1 MQPKRRRKSDAGKR
15 TWASWFTEPGLLLS
29 EGKPFFTEKNALSPW
44 ITVPALS
51 CSQQA
56 VSAGSFV
63 SLPLKGHWTMPGSWP
78 HQHKAVCWFQ
88 FALIKVVM
96 GHYAPSQGVRLPTVV
111 WSLKRSLSTG
121 CGSRHSVWY
130 FWKICMISDD
140 EHSPDIWGWGSSEQ
154 MLVFWV
160 ASPPFSSPIHSL
172 PPEVALCHMGV
183 WHTAGGAV
191 QLAFTFMCKPARK
204 HFYSYWPR
212 FLLPMTN
219 HCWATGVSI
228 TAFKC
233 CRPVFSKVY
242 LCFF

>member
-1 MQPKRRRKSDAGKR
+1 MS
-15 TWASWFTEPGLLLS
+15 
-29 EGKPFFTEKNALSPW
+29 NSPCF
-44 ITVPALS
+44 IVQL
-51 CSQQA
+51 
-56 VSAGSFV
+56 AGSLCRLIYLISSKDTRPCLV
-63 SLPLKGHWTMPGSWP
+63 HGHTSIKQCAGSSLPWSWWWWLIMLLPMAWGFQQWFEASFTM
-78 HQHKAVCWFQ
+78 
-88 FALIKVVM
+88 
-96 GHYAPSQGVRLPTVV
+96 
-111 WSLKRSLSTG
+111 SLSTA
-121 CGSRHSVWY
+121 CGSSHSDAVH
-130 FWKICMISDD
+130 FWKICMFLDK
-140 EHSPDIWGWGSSEQ
+140 HFTDIWGWGSSEQ

-160 ASPPFSSPIHSL
+160 ASVPFPSPIHSH

-219 HCWATGVSI
+219 HCWAIGVSI

-242 LCFF
+242 LCFFFN